1 ELNNEEWNVFLDSM
15 GEGDYQVGRMGWIA
29 DFNDAVNFLEIF
41 ETVGG
46 NNYTN
51 WEDEEY
57 QKLMKESRSELND
70 DKRLEILSDDEEIFM
85 EAMPLALVYFY
96 TNLFAHKDNVKDITV
111 SPIGN
116 IQFKWGYI
124 AEE

>member
-1 ELNNEEWNVFLDSM
+1 MLTLTTQLTS
-15 GEGDYQVGRMGWIA
+15 
-29 DFNDAVNFLEIF
+29 LKSS

-57 QKLMKESRSELND
+57 QKLLSDSRSELD
-70 DKRLEILSDDEEIFM
+70 PDKRQELLKEAEELFMDEM
-85 EAMPLALVYFY
+85 VVSPVYFY
-96 TNLFAHKDNVKDITV
+96 TNVYAHKDYVHDIKV
-111 SPIGN
+111 GALGV

-124 AEE
+124 TEE